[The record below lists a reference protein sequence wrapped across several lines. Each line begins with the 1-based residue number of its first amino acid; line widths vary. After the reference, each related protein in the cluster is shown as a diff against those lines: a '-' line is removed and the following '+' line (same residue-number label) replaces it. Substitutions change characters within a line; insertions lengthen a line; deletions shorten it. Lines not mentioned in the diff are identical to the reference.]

1 MERSMKKLH
10 HYLGVELNQQTW
22 TLLENKKREPQDDN
36 RMIAFAKASLYHWER
51 SSEFQPLNQQRGEW
65 MISHVYSVL
74 GKSENALSHAK
85 KCWNLT
91 ESLKLEGFDLAYAYE
106 ALARAYGAAGNSIK
120 LNEYFLKAKSSAEK
134 IDEKDNRDLFISDL
148 NSEPWFECLKLD
160 E

>member
-1 MERSMKKLH
+1 
-10 HYLGVELNQQTW
+10 
-22 TLLENKKREPQDDN
+22 
-36 RMIAFAKASLYHWER
+36 
-51 SSEFQPLNQQRGEW
+51 